1 MKRSQINLL
10 IKIAGSMLILFI
22 LFKFIQFDSE
32 SFLKT
37 LKEIQLTLFLASLSG
52 VIVVLGIKSFR
63 WHLIVKREGMKYSP
77 GLSFG
82 AYLASFTIGLI
93 TPGRIGEIARL
104 YYLRQKND
112 VDFTSAFRTI
122 VIDRIFDLGVLV
134 LLGFAALLF
143 YSFPETLPATGFIGI
158 AIVLFF
164 TALFIGTF
172 ILNKIAGS
180 KKFEKNPII
189 QFIATCLRAS
199 SDRYS
204 IVLWFI
210 TLLAYLAF
218 YGAISMIF
226 LSLGIEMPIADIALI
241 LSVVGLATI
250 LPISFA
256 GFGTREMSLVYLLS
270 VYGISS
276 ETAISFSLLQFTAFF
291 LWGGIIGLVFW
302 LLMPISLDKIK
313 QDSTALKGL
322 FGKKTEK

>member
-1 MKRSQINLL
+1 MKKSQINLL
-10 IKIAGSMLILFI
+10 IKIAGSLLILFV
-22 LFKFIQFDSE
+22 LFKFIKFDTD

-37 LKEIQLTLFLASLSG
+37 LKEIQLPLFLASLSG
-52 VIVVLGIKSFR
+52 VIIVLGIKSFR
-63 WHLIVKREGMKYSP
+63 WHLILKRDGMKYSP

-82 AYLASFTIGLI
+82 AYMASFTIGLI

-112 VDFTSAFRTI
+112 IDFTAAFRTI

-143 YSFPETLPATGFIGI
+143 YTFPGTLPAIGYI
-158 AIVLFF
+158 GVAVVLFF
-164 TALFIGTF
+164 IALFAGTF
-172 ILNKIAGS
+172 IMKKIAAS
-180 KKFEKNPII
+180 EKFEKNPVI
-189 QFIATCLRAS
+189 QFIAGCLSAS

-204 IVLWFI
+204 IVLWLI

-270 VYGISS
+270 MYGISS

-291 LWGGIIGLVFW
+291 LWGGIIGLIFW
-302 LLMPISLDKIK
+302 LLMPISMDKIK
-313 QDSTALKGL
+313 EDSAALKGL
-322 FGKKTEK
+322 FKKNKA